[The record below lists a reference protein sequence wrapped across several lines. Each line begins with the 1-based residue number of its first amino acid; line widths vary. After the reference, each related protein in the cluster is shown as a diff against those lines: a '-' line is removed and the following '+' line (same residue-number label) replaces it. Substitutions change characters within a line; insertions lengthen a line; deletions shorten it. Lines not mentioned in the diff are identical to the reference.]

1 MSETAKKESTSSKKP
16 TRRGLSYKGQS
27 FGNWGEIP
35 TSLTLYYSLYRKNTD
50 IKTAIQKL
58 GDTVGKGGY
67 VLVENDETV
76 DNPKVKNAMRYLE
89 LHRSTIIR
97 DLWIGGN
104 AYIVPIVNPFG
115 EMIDMQILDP
125 RTVYVIADKYG
136 DVIGYVQKSS
146 KWELVPFA
154 VWELYHLVDT
164 RDHDNEI
171 IGMSRVE
178 TLIYDVMGDDEA
190 SKSNYAFFKNN
201 AIPNTL
207 IILDDD
213 ISDDGLKTAVAQLKE
228 QFAGGANR
236 HKISANRGIKDI
248 KQLSNSMKD
257 MEFLELRKFTI
268 EKICTAM
275 SVPKVILGYHDGVNF
290 SNSDSMYRTF
300 IEDTVR
306 PLEIL
311 LSKFLTE
318 VIQAEFKL
326 PNITLKFIDNRD
338 FDRKDK
344 IEESE
349 KLIGLGLMTLNEG
362 RVKLGEE
369 KYEGDWADKPIIKK
383 GYEFAEDVGTSELLP
398 ENQTP
403 KKEKAIKIK
412 VSKT

>member
-1 MSETAKKESTSSKKP
+1 MAETAKKANATQKKP

-35 TSLTLYYSLYRKNTD
+35 TSITLYYSLYRKNTD
-50 IKTAIQKL
+50 IRTAIQKL

-67 VLVENDETV
+67 FLVENDEKV
-76 DNPKVKNAMRYLE
+76 DNPLIENAMKYLE

-115 EMIDMQILDP
+115 QMIDVQILDP

-136 DVIGYVQKSS
+136 EVLGYVQKSS

-213 ISDDGLKTAVAQLKE
+213 ISDDSLKTAVAQLKE

-257 MEFLELRKFTI
+257 MEFLEMRKFTI

-306 PLEIL
+306 PLEVL

-318 VIQAEFKL
+318 IIRAEFKVE
-326 PNITLKFIDNRD
+326 NIELKFVDNRD

-344 IEESE
+344 IDEAE
-349 KLIGLGLMTLNEG
+349 KLIGLWLMTLNEG
-362 RVKLGEE
+362 RTRLGEE
-369 KYEGDWADKPIIKK
+369 KYDWDWADRPLIKK
-383 GYEFAEDVGTSELLP
+383 WYEFAEDVGTGELLP
-398 ENQTP
+398 ENQLT
-403 KKEKAIKIK
+403 KKEKGMLLRI
-412 VSKT
+412 SKN